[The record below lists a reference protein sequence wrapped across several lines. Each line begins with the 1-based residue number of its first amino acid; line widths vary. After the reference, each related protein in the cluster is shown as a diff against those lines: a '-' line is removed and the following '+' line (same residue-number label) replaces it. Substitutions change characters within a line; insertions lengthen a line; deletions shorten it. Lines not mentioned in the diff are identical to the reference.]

1 MKDSSTAPPP
11 VPCRLH
17 HGALKCHHNRKIKAV
32 KACES
37 NVKTIWNHNRKWKN
51 IVAHCDSPLGELSS
65 GAECLDLRNWWA
77 AQCASL
83 MESTGPKR
91 RLHPPTANARQ
102 MVTWEYTRR
111 LCLAPCCCEQCETE
125 SLSGHVRRS
134 WAIWT
139 ICMQRR
145 FTCLQIHGIAD
156 WRQCLC
162 LETLKP
168 HEETR

>member
-17 HGALKCHHNRKIKAV
+17 HGAPKCHHNRKINRD
-32 KACES
+32 S
-37 NVKTIWNHNRKWKN
+37 NVKTIWNHNRKWKT
-51 IVAHCDSPLGELSS
+51 IVAHFDSPLGELSS

-111 LCLAPCCCEQCETE
+111 LCLAPCCCETMWNRIFKWSCQKVASNLNHMHAVEIHMSPKSWYCRLAAMFMLGNIET
-125 SLSGHVRRS
+125 S
-134 WAIWT
+134 WGNKI
-139 ICMQRR
+139 R
-145 FTCLQIHGIAD
+145 
-156 WRQCLC
+156 
-162 LETLKP
+162 
-168 HEETR
+168 